1 MLLLTVPPP
10 SPMLQLTKEE
20 LIMSLRKQS
29 RGNSKSSS
37 QYRGVT
43 RHQKG
48 KWEARI
54 GQMAGRKY
62 K

>member
-1 MLLLTVPPP
+1 
-10 SPMLQLTKEE
+10 MLQLTKEE